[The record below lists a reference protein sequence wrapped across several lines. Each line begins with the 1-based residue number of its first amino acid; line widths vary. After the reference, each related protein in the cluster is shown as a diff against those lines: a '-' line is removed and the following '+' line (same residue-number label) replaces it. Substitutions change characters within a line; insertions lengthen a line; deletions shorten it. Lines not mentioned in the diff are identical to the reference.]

1 LALKAAALAAAALL
15 VSVHVRAGPDSAYQ
29 WHLPR
34 GLPTPAVPAD
44 NPMSDAKV
52 ALGRR
57 LFSDNR
63 LSIDG
68 RHSCASC
75 HDPSRSFTDGRPVA
89 IGATGQSLPH
99 NAMALVNVAYNVSYG
114 WTDPK
119 VTSLEAQ
126 MLQPLLNQHPVELGT
141 DPKALATALAKDAS
155 YPREFVAAFPPPA
168 AGGSTPTPAVTFDHV
183 VKAIAAYERTLTAG
197 DSAFD
202 HYVFGGQ
209 HDALSPSAKRG
220 MALFFSK
227 SAGCGRCHFGFN
239 FSGHWRDSQG
249 ATGKASFA
257 NNGIGTQ
264 RMRIPTLRNIALT
277 APYMHDGRFG
287 TLDAVIDHYASI
299 AAVARH
305 DPHSKLD
312 VRLRAFDP
320 SDSDRQ
326 DLIAFLESLT
336 DHAPA
341 PAPAD

>member
-1 LALKAAALAAAALL
+1 
-15 VSVHVRAGPDSAYQ
+15 
-29 WHLPR
+29 
-34 GLPTPAVPAD
+34 
-44 NPMSDAKV
+44 M

-57 LFSDNR
+57 LFFDTR
-63 LSIDG
+63 LSG
-68 RHSCASC
+68 NAQYSCASC

-126 MLQPLLNQHPVELGT
+126 LLQPLLNRHPVELGT
-141 DPKALATALAKDAS
+141 DPKGLVNALARDAN
-155 YPREFVAAFPPPA
+155 YPSEFAAAFPGPTA
-168 AGGSTPTPAVTFDHV
+168 AGSVPTPAVTFAHV

-197 DSAFD
+197 DSDFD
-202 HYVFGGQ
+202 RYVFGGQ

-257 NNGIGTQ
+257 NNGVGTQ
-264 RMRIPTLRNIALT
+264 RMRVPTLRNIALT
-277 APYMHDGRFG
+277 APYMHDGRFA
-287 TLDAVIDHYASI
+287 TLDAVIDHYAHT
-299 AAVARH
+299 AAAARQ
-305 DPHSKLD
+305 DPHSPVD
-312 VRLRAFDP
+312 VRLRSFDP
-320 SDSDRQ
+320 SLTDRR
-326 DLIAFLESLT
+326 DLLAFLNSLT
-336 DHAPA
+336 SRASDPPVAPA
-341 PAPAD
+341 H